1 VEVFMASIEERLQ
14 RLEDIEAIK
23 RLKAWYAECAD
34 AKYTPE
40 HEKKSGADLD
50 RIAWDQALC
59 FTEDARWRA
68 GPFGHLDGRQA
79 IYESFRSK
87 SWRFTIHFFMNPVI
101 EVRGDEASGR
111 WLTWLL
117 GTDKVAQKPVH
128 MVAYT
133 NDTYRRVEG
142 RWHIATTEL
151 DIKFMTDFG
160 GAWSALPSGSVR

>member
-1 VEVFMASIEERLQ
+1 MATIEERLR
-14 RLEDIEAIK
+14 RLEDIESIK

-40 HEKKSGADLD
+40 HEKKTGAELD

-59 FTEDARWRA
+59 FTEDAQWRA
-68 GPFGHLDGRQA
+68 GPFGQLDGRQA
-79 IYESFRSK
+79 IYESFRTK
-87 SWRFTIHFFMNPVI
+87 SWRFTIHFFMNSVI
-101 EVRGDEASGR
+101 EVNGDEAEGR

-117 GTDKVAQKPVH
+117 GTDKTQQKPVH

-133 NDTYRRVEG
+133 YDTYRRVDA
-142 RWHIATTEL
+142 RWLIATTRL

-160 GAWSALPSGSVR
+160 EPWSALPTGAVR

>member
-1 VEVFMASIEERLQ
+1 MATIEERVR
-14 RLEDIEAIK
+14 RLEDIEAIR
-23 RLKAWYAECAD
+23 RLKALYAELAD
-34 AKYTPE
+34 GKYTSD
-40 HEKKSGADLD
+40 HEKKSADELD
-50 RIAWDQALC
+50 RVAWDQALC
-59 FTEDARWRA
+59 FTEDAQWRA

-101 EVRGDEASGR
+101 EVNGDEATGR

-117 GTDKVAQKPVH
+117 GTDKTAQKPVH

-133 NDTYRRVEG
+133 HDTYHRVEE
-142 RWHIATTEL
+142 RWLIATTRL

-160 GAWSALPSGSVR
+160 APWSALPTGAIS